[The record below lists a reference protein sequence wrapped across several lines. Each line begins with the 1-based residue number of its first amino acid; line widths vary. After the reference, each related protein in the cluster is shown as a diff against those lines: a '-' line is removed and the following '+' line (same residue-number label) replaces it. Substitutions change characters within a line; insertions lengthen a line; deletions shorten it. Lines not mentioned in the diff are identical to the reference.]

1 MALAVDQ
8 WRRGRLQ
15 SKDTLPRQA
24 GDRSAPL
31 LLGRLL
37 VAHHHILR
45 GDLSAAAVMLICLAL
60 PRRLFV
66 KLARPFKLAG
76 KLHSIPMN
84 DDTPELKGWRRNQNG
99 TYTPISSETI
109 EDVKARSPERRI
121 ALGVLRQH
129 RATDSIEGMST
140 EYLSMLTPEDDP
152 RVTIELVE
160 KARQARS
167 GGFSNSSISIGPRG
181 GMYEMRVSS
190 KGRIYRHYY

>member
-1 MALAVDQ
+1 MAPWAPSVQRHPAAPGRRSQCAVVTWPLA
-8 WRRGRLQ
+8 RR
-15 SKDTLPRQA
+15 SP
-24 GDRSAPL
+24 P
-31 LLGRLL
+31 
-37 VAHHHILR
+37 HPP

-121 ALGVLRQH
+121 ALGVLRQL

-152 RVTIELVE
+152 RVTVELVQ
-160 KARQARS
+160 KARQAKS
-167 GGFSNSSISIGPRG
+167 GGFSNSSIDPRG
-181 GMYEMRVSS
+181 GRHEMRMSS
-190 KGRIYRHYY
+190 KGKYTVTITNRSC